1 MRWPFPII
9 ILALGFASPV
19 QARDLF
25 EVMAE
30 PAAKS
35 WQTSSPPNLKFC
47 IVASVAART
56 GQASTVV
63 DNDGDTMVIVHNW
76 TSPVPGDDVRA
87 IFTIKPSGSVELRG
101 QKLDLAR
108 EIERCVR

>member
-1 MRWPFPII
+1 
-9 ILALGFASPV
+9 
-19 QARDLF
+19 
-25 EVMAE
+25 MAE

-35 WQTSSPPNLKFC
+35 WQTSSPKNLKFC
-47 IVASVAART
+47 IITSVAART

-63 DNDGDTMVIVHNW
+63 DNDSDTMVIVHNW

-87 IFTIKPSGSVELRG
+87 IFTIKASGLVELRG
-101 QKLDLAR
+101 QKLDLAK